1 MAKAQVG
8 RLIWREGRPLAR
20 IICSC
25 RPVRRTSNRAYG
37 DMRSRCRHPLP
48 PPKKVDAFRW
58 VLLYGVD
65 GSIDSLSGPILE
77 RDARKV
83 RAIGDKA
90 RSQGFAMA
98 YQVTLIPGDG
108 IGPEVSTAARR
119 VLDATGIPFDL
130 EIQNAGMTALEK
142 HGDVLPETVIASIR
156 RNGVALKGPL
166 TTPVGGGFRSV
177 NVALR
182 QSLDLFANLRPART
196 YTGVRSVFSD
206 IDLVV
211 VRENMEDLYA
221 GVEFDTGTAE
231 ARAVIAEINCQS
243 PKPVSETAA
252 ISIKA
257 ITPENSCRIVR
268 FAFDYAANN
277 RRRLVTAV
285 HKANIMKFS
294 DGLFLRVAQQVAQD
308 YPAVEFND
316 RIVDNMCMQ
325 LMQKPELYDVLVM
338 PNLYGD
344 ILSDL
349 TAGMIGG
356 LGVAPS
362 ANIGERAAVFEAIH
376 GSAPSHA
383 GKNEANPTA
392 MILSGVMLLR
402 HLGETS
408 AADAVDRAV
417 ATVIARSEQVTY
429 DLRQDRE
436 REKAAGTTGM
446 TEAIIAELQR

>member
-1 MAKAQVG
+1 
-8 RLIWREGRPLAR
+8 
-20 IICSC
+20 
-25 RPVRRTSNRAYG
+25 
-37 DMRSRCRHPLP
+37 
-48 PPKKVDAFRW
+48 
-58 VLLYGVD
+58 VD